1 MTSDTSP
8 PRPAAT
14 VPSPC
19 VGVCSIDR
27 ETRFCLGC
35 YRSMEEIA
43 HWSRYDDAR
52 RLEVIEALRQRQTEA
67 GENRRRMTKRRRM
80 AGSTEQGTT

>member
-1 MTSDTSP
+1 MTSEI

-14 VPSPC
+14 IASPC

-35 YRSMEEIA
+35 FRSMEEIA
-43 HWSRYDDAR
+43 HWSRYDDPK

-67 GENRRRMTKRRRM
+67 GVNRRRVTKRRRM
-80 AGSTEQGTT
+80 AGSTE

>member
-1 MTSDTSP
+1 MTSEP

-14 VPSPC
+14 VASPC

-35 YRSMEEIA
+35 FRSMEEIA
-43 HWSRYDDAR
+43 HWSRYDDTK
-52 RLEVIEALRQRQTEA
+52 RLDVIEALRQRQTEA
-67 GENRRRMTKRRRM
+67 GVNRRRVTKRRRL
-80 AGSTEQGTT
+80 AGSAE